1 MPWWDKLVSG
11 LAGTPRT
18 DATESAT
25 SPPAAAA
32 KDPEPSPPHGCA
44 SDRLAGVAPTHG
56 AGPSNVGDEEWSEPP
71 DSPGASGRASGGA
84 ESGCDGEEGEGEA
97 GGGGKSEAAEAG
109 AAPSTGDSAAVDG
122 GELGE
127 EGAVSAREQ
136 VLLNASDELECLF
149 QRLGADHFSALECV
163 CSAWRTAIRAARLL
177 CHQSLLFPNE
187 AHPLPRTP
195 GGLQSPTAVA
205 VLPAGELAVTDTG
218 NDLLRFIDAASGA
231 TRLVV
236 GRRRAFLSSK
246 LPPATPHVEAEL
258 ESPMGVVADVRG
270 EHVFVADTLGHRLV
284 KLRVS
289 DGAELASIG
298 AHGTGPGQMI
308 FPQGV
313 AVAHAPAELHGAG
326 TAGELVYI
334 CDTEND
340 RLAVFRAST
349 LELAFLIG
357 GSAAGVNDGW
367 LKVGPTELRRPR
379 AITAHVGPHGPRVYV
394 AEYETHRISALGLD
408 GSRLYTI
415 GGKNTA
421 LGRFHSPFGLAVFD
435 GRLVV
440 AEGCNSDGRPSD
452 EARRADWQRDQ
463 KRLRVLA
470 IDEGNGVY
478 SGSSARV
485 VQVQVLHPREPNVEP
500 RSLSATDQY
509 LYMADFKGNTI
520 HVFSIFG
527 MR

>member
-1 MPWWDKLVSG
+1 
-11 LAGTPRT
+11 
-18 DATESAT
+18 
-25 SPPAAAA
+25 
-32 KDPEPSPPHGCA
+32 
-44 SDRLAGVAPTHG
+44 
-56 AGPSNVGDEEWSEPP
+56 
-71 DSPGASGRASGGA
+71 
-84 ESGCDGEEGEGEA
+84 
-97 GGGGKSEAAEAG
+97 
-109 AAPSTGDSAAVDG
+109 
-122 GELGE
+122 
-127 EGAVSAREQ
+127 
-136 VLLNASDELECLF
+136 
-149 QRLGADHFSALECV
+149 
-163 CSAWRTAIRAARLL
+163 
-177 CHQSLLFPNE
+177 
-187 AHPLPRTP
+187 
-195 GGLQSPTAVA
+195 
-205 VLPAGELAVTDTG
+205 
-218 NDLLRFIDAASGA
+218 
-231 TRLVV
+231 
-236 GRRRAFLSSK
+236 
-246 LPPATPHVEAEL
+246 
-258 ESPMGVVADVRG
+258 MGVVADVRG

>member
-1 MPWWDKLVSG
+1 
-11 LAGTPRT
+11 
-18 DATESAT
+18 
-25 SPPAAAA
+25 
-32 KDPEPSPPHGCA
+32 
-44 SDRLAGVAPTHG
+44 
-56 AGPSNVGDEEWSEPP
+56 
-71 DSPGASGRASGGA
+71 
-84 ESGCDGEEGEGEA
+84 
-97 GGGGKSEAAEAG
+97 
-109 AAPSTGDSAAVDG
+109 
-122 GELGE
+122 
-127 EGAVSAREQ
+127 

-177 CHQSLLFPNE
+177 CHQSLLYPNE
-187 AHPLPRTP
+187 AHPLPRTL

-205 VLPAGELAVTDTG
+205 VLPGGELAVTDTG

-236 GRRRAFLSSK
+236 GRRRAFLASK
-246 LPPATPHVEAEL
+246 LPSATQHVEAEL
-258 ESPMGVVADVRG
+258 ESPMGVVADARG
-270 EHVFVADTLGHRLV
+270 DHVFVADTLQHRLV

-313 AVAHAPAELHGAG
+313 TVAHAPAELHGAG

-440 AEGCNSDGRPSD
+440 AEGCNSDGRPFD

-470 IDEGNGVY
+470 IDEGPRPCKRGGTQGLR
-478 SGSSARV
+478 SPPV
-485 VQVQVLHPREPNVEP
+485 VSR
-500 RSLSATDQY
+500 
-509 LYMADFKGNTI
+509 
-520 HVFSIFG
+520 
-527 MR
+527 